1 MSTSKKAV
9 SAAGSLEERVKRLR
23 IRSWRRGTKEMDL
36 ILGGFVDR
44 YANALSESDVDQLEA
59 IVIENDHDLYRW
71 VAGTEETPSRHTD
84 IIIRLRNARL

>member
-1 MSTSKKAV
+1 MSTSNEVV

-44 YANALSESDVDQLEA
+44 YASALSESDVDQLEA

-71 VAGTEETPSRHTD
+71 VAGTEETPPQHAAMID
-84 IIIRLRNARL
+84 RLRNARL